1 MKKLEEF
8 SLADYNPRPLEDSGA
23 NCGLENCSMSV
34 APVAIVLGSDS
45 DWPEIEP
52 GYRMLAELGLKAEVE
67 VISAHRAPDRLRE
80 YVISAENR
88 GIRVFIAAAGMS
100 AALPGAIAAHTIRPV
115 IGIPVASGAL
125 QGIDS
130 LLSMV
135 QMPPGVPVATVAIGS
150 AGARN
155 AAVLAAQMLA
165 LQDPATAE
173 GLKKLK
179 RKQVESVD
187 KSSQALRERL
197 SRE

>member
-1 MKKLEEF
+1 
-8 SLADYNPRPLEDSGA
+8 
-23 NCGLENCSMSV
+23 MSA
-34 APVAIVLGSDS
+34 APVAILLGSDS
-45 DWPEIEP
+45 DWPTVEP
-52 GYRMLAELGLKAEVE
+52 GYRMLEELGLKAEVE

-88 GIRVFIAAAGMS
+88 GVRVFIAAAGMS

-115 IGIPVASGAL
+115 IGIPVAAGVL

-150 AGARN
+150 PGARN

-165 LQDPATAE
+165 LQDPAAAE

-197 SRE
+197 SRG

>member
-1 MKKLEEF
+1 MTTA
-8 SLADYNPRPLEDSGA
+8 S
-23 NCGLENCSMSV
+23 
-34 APVAIVLGSDS
+34 VAIVLGSDS
-45 DWPEIEP
+45 DWPEVEP
-52 GYRMLAELGLKAEVE
+52 GYRMLAELGVQAEVE

-100 AALPGAIAAHTIRPV
+100 AALPGAIAAQTIRPV
-115 IGIPVASGAL
+115 IGIPVATGAL

-155 AAVLAAQMLA
+155 AAILAAQMLA

-197 SRE
+197 SRG

>member
-1 MKKLEEF
+1 
-8 SLADYNPRPLEDSGA
+8 
-23 NCGLENCSMSV
+23 MSV

>member
-1 MKKLEEF
+1 MG
-8 SLADYNPRPLEDSGA
+8 SA
-23 NCGLENCSMSV
+23 SV
-34 APVAIVLGSDS
+34 AILLGSDS
-45 DWPEIEP
+45 DWPTVEP
-52 GYRMLAELGLKAEVE
+52 GYRMLEELGLKAEVE

-88 GIRVFIAAAGMS
+88 GVRVFIAAAGMS

-115 IGIPVASGAL
+115 IGIPVAAGVL

-150 AGARN
+150 PGARN

-165 LQDPATAE
+165 LQDPAAAE

-197 SRE
+197 SRG